1 MGEPVLGTIGA
12 SRTHRKKERNV
23 KYVQECLPDLAKAID
38 EEFGPGTAD
47 KTRPLSHTR
56 NIRFLFQ
63 VNQLY
68 KDPAQTQPFA
78 VENILNTLSDF
89 ENHGMVEQD
98 YDLVAIVHAEG
109 WPLILDNNATERHQ
123 TANPFQQDMEDL
135 LRRNIHV
142 FFCLNTARKK
152 TVRTSQVVSG
162 VRFVTSGVTAIAD
175 FQAEG
180 YRYIQP

>member
-1 MGEPVLGTIGA
+1 M
-12 SRTHRKKERNV
+12 
-23 KYVQECLPDLAKAID
+23 KYVNQYLPDLAKAID
-38 EEFGPGTAD
+38 EEFGSGTAD
-47 KTRPLSHTR
+47 KTRPLNQVR
-56 NIRFLFQ
+56 NVRFLFQ

-89 ENHGMVEQD
+89 QNHNMVEQD

-109 WPLILDNNATERHQ
+109 WPLILDNNATDRHQ
-123 TANPFQQDMEDL
+123 TTNPFQKDIEDL

-152 TVRTSQVVSG
+152 NVRTSQVISG
-162 VRFVTSGVTAIAD
+162 VKLVTSGVTAIGD

>member
-1 MGEPVLGTIGA
+1 MPVIGTIGA
-12 SRTHRKKERNV
+12 SRTHHNEERNV
-23 KYVQECLPDLAKAID
+23 KYVKQCLPDLAKTID
-38 EEFGPGTAD
+38 AEFGPGTAD
-47 KTRPLSHTR
+47 KTRPLHHTR
-56 NIRFLFQ
+56 NVRFLFQ

-78 VENILNTLSDF
+78 VENLLNTLSDF
-89 ENHGMVEQD
+89 QHHNMAEQD

-109 WPLILDNNATERHQ
+109 WPLILDNAAVERHQ
-123 TANPFQQDMEDL
+123 TANPFQEDIEDL

-152 TVRTSQVVSG
+152 NVRTSQVISG
-162 VRFVTSGVTAIAD
+162 VKLVTSGVTAIAD

>member
-1 MGEPVLGTIGA
+1 M
-12 SRTHRKKERNV
+12 
-23 KYVQECLPDLAKAID
+23 KYVQDRLPNLAKAID
-38 EEFGPGTAD
+38 EEFGAGTAD
-47 KTRPLSHTR
+47 MTRPLTHTSNVR
-56 NIRFLFQ
+56 LLFQ

-89 ENHGMVEQD
+89 QNHGMFEHD
-98 YDLVAIVHAEG
+98 YELVALVHAEG
-109 WPLILDNNATERHQ
+109 WPLILDNEVRQPHQ
-123 TANPFQQDMEDL
+123 TANPFQADVEDL
-135 LRRNIHV
+135 LRRNVQV

-152 TVRTSQVVSG
+152 IVRASQVISG

-180 YRYIQP
+180 YWYIQP

>member
-1 MGEPVLGTIGA
+1 MK
-12 SRTHRKKERNV
+12 H
-23 KYVQECLPDLAKAID
+23 VQACLPDLATTID
-38 EEFGPGTAD
+38 NEFGPGTAA
-47 KTRPLSHTR
+47 KTRPLHRTSDV
-56 NIRFLFQ
+56 RFLFQ

-89 ENHGMVEQD
+89 QNHNMVDQD
-98 YDLVAIVHAEG
+98 YDVVAVVHAEG
-109 WPLILDNNATERHQ
+109 WPLILDNNAAERHQ
-123 TANPFQQDMEDL
+123 TANPFQADMEDL

-152 TVRTSQVVSG
+152 NVRASQVIPSVK
-162 VRFVTSGVTAIAD
+162 FVTSGVTAIAD
-175 FQAEG
+175 LQNEG

>member
-1 MGEPVLGTIGA
+1 M
-12 SRTHRKKERNV
+12 
-23 KYVQECLPDLAKAID
+23 KYVQECLPDLAQAID
-38 EEFGPGTAD
+38 EEFGPGTAG
-47 KTRPLSHTR
+47 KTRPLNHTR
-56 NIRFLFQ
+56 NVRFLFQ

-89 ENHGMVEQD
+89 ENHSMGEQD
-98 YDLVAIVHAEG
+98 YHLVAIVHAEG
-109 WPLILDNNATERHQ
+109 WPLILDNNATDRHQ
-123 TANPFQQDMEDL
+123 TVNPFPADMEDL
-135 LRRNIHV
+135 LQRNIRV

-152 TVRTSQVVSG
+152 NVRACQVISG
-162 VRFVTSGVTAIAD
+162 VEFVTSGVTAIAD